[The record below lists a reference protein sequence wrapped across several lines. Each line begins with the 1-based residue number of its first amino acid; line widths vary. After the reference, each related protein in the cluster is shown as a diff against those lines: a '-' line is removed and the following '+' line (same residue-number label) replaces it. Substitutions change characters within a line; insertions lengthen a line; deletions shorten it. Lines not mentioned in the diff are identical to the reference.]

1 MRILICDDDLRFA
14 RQVEQALEQY
24 GRAHGL
30 PVECIVSDDPAQ
42 LLAREDIEQC
52 QAAFL
57 DVDMKPLD
65 GIALGRQ
72 LRRRAPELLLVY
84 VSAYLEFAPE
94 GYTVQA
100 FRYLLKRDV
109 EKALP
114 LCMEELVRQLA
125 PRDAVLC
132 VATRDGTLR
141 LPYRDI
147 YYLQSD
153 LRRIHVRGAAPGQS
167 LCSFYGRL
175 DELEPQLA
183 AGGFVRTG
191 KSYLVNMAYIQMLR
205 SGQVTLCNGEE
216 LNVSRT
222 YSAQARQAYARW
234 RLSL

>member
-1 MRILICDDDLRFA
+1 MKILICDDELPFA
-14 RQVEQALEQY
+14 RQVERALEQY
-24 GRAHGL
+24 GRAHEL

-65 GIALGRQ
+65 GIGLGRQ
-72 LRRRAPELLLVY
+72 LRGRAPELLLVY

-125 PRDAVLC
+125 PRDEVLC
-132 VATRDGTLR
+132 VATRDGAALF
-141 LPYRDI
+141 
-147 YYLQSD
+147 YLLCFYQ
-153 LRRIHVRGAAPGQS
+153 LLLGVRRRSRP
-167 LCSFYGRL
+167 R
-175 DELEPQLA
+175 
-183 AGGFVRTG
+183 RTP
-191 KSYLVNMAYIQMLR
+191 A
-205 SGQVTLCNGEE
+205 CC
-216 LNVSRT
+216 
-222 YSAQARQAYARW
+222 W
-234 RLSL
+234 